1 MFCSHILLC
10 NILTTIL
17 KPNFEEPLD
26 TAKQLV
32 EKHITLYFGPQSL
45 HIRDHFRKSVRPE
58 YRILGKNGFLADSW
72 DHFDNLSRYDVFKGT
87 HAQVGTMLAKYEL
100 KMGKWHKSKETVTGT
115 NPYGGFLSNKKWHL
129 NEVNHKHLLLA
140 LQFWLDVDNCY
151 TLCFRNW
158 QNICFIF
165 SK

>member
-32 EKHITLYFGPQSL
+32 EKNITLYFGPQSHDL
-45 HIRDHFRKSVRPE
+45 RNHFRKSRRPE
-58 YRILGKNGFLADSW
+58 YRILGENGFLADSW

-87 HAQVGTMLAKYEL
+87 HAQVGNMLLPKEL
-100 KMGKWHKSKETVTGT
+100 KMGKWHKSKQIITGT
-115 NPYGGFLSNKKWHL
+115 HPYGGFLSNKKWHL
-129 NEVNHKHLLLA
+129 NEVNHKHLPLA
-140 LQFWLDVDNCY
+140 V
-151 TLCFRNW
+151 
-158 QNICFIF
+158 
-165 SK
+165 

>member
-1 MFCSHILLC
+1 M
-10 NILTTIL
+10 
-17 KPNFEEPLD
+17 
-26 TAKQLV
+26 

-100 KMGKWHKSKETVTGT
+100 KMGKWHKSKEAVTGT

-129 NEVNHKHLLLA
+129 NEVNK
-140 LQFWLDVDNCY
+140 
-151 TLCFRNW
+151 
-158 QNICFIF
+158 
-165 SK
+165 S